1 MVDNSLESV
10 KLKLEKLRMGSV
22 DEKTSSRTGEEK
34 PGKEEKEQA
43 KQQQPQMG
51 LPLKVGWFSI

>member
-43 KQQQPQMG
+43 KQQHPQMG
-51 LPLKVGWFSI
+51 LPLKVG